1 MRDWLYVDDH
11 VRALFLVMT
20 QGRVGET
27 YNIGGANE
35 LSNLAVVYQI
45 CDLLE
50 ELVPTHPQAFVINGI
65 GFRGLIEHVTDRP
78 GHDVRYAIDASKIL
92 RELGWQP
99 LESFD
104 SGLRKTVE
112 WIVARYFNAPIE

>member
-50 ELVPTHPQAFVINGI
+50 ELVLTHPQAFVINGI

>member
-1 MRDWLYVDDH
+1 M
-11 VRALFLVMT
+11 RALFLVMT

-50 ELVPTHPQAFVINGI
+50 ELVLTHPQALVINGI

-78 GHDVRYAIDASKIL
+78 WHDVRYAIDASKIL